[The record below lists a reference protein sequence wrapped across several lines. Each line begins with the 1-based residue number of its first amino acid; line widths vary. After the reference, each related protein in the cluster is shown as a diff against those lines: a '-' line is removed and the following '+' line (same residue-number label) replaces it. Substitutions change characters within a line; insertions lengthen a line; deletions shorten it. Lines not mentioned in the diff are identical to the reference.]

1 MGGRHQ
7 RDTHLGRKLSTIGLC
22 LIAIIVL
29 FYAFAR
35 PTRTVSNAQPMAAD
49 PRVDVALLP
58 TSRPTMSPSHHP
70 TRTTKAR
77 KKPAQGALRAPVE
90 KDQDPALAAPLPP
103 PRILAQAS
111 SPPKPPVARVAPPA
125 SSPRKAVAP
134 PVMKSTRATIEKQEV
149 QPPKSPTKTTTKA
162 TAVQTVPRVA
172 SPSPKAP
179 TVSRQVLP
187 KAKATTVVAQK
198 APLPRVIPPVIPLV
212 TSNSKC
218 ANIGLLTASKA
229 ACNTILA
236 AFPQIK
242 SVLGMGGR
250 AGNPNSCHPKGLA
263 IDFIVGTDKALGD
276 KLYAFVIARRAALG
290 ASPVVLWQVADH
302 FDHVH
307 VSFDPC
313 KG

>member
-1 MGGRHQ
+1 MSGKHQ

-22 LIAIIVL
+22 LIAILVL

-35 PTRTVSNAQPMAAD
+35 PTQKVSNAQAMPAD
-49 PRVDVALLP
+49 PRVDVAVLP

-70 TRTTKAR
+70 SRTPKAR
-77 KKPAQGALRAPVE
+77 QKPAQGALRAPVE
-90 KDQDPALAAPLPP
+90 KDQDPALAQPLPP
-103 PRILAQAS
+103 PRILSQAS
-111 SPPKPPVARVAPPA
+111 SPPRSPAARVALPE

-134 PVMKSTRATIEKQEV
+134 PVMKSTRAAIEKQEV
-149 QPPKSPTKTTTKA
+149 RPSKSPTKTTTKA
-162 TAVQTVPRVA
+162 TTVTTAPRVA
-172 SPSPKAP
+172 LSRPKAP
-179 TVSRQVLP
+179 TVNRQVLP

-198 APLPRVIPPVIPLV
+198 VPLPPAIPLV

-218 ANIGLLTASKA
+218 ASIGLLAAPKA

-290 ASPVVLWQVADH
+290 ATPVVLWQVADH